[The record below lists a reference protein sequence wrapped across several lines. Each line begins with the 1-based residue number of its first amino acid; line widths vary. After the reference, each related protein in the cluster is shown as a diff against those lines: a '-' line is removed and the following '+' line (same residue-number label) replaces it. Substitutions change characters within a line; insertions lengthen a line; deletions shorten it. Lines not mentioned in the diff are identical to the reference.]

1 MLANFVSCLPFC
13 VLFLTRR
20 KKKISPRSW
29 FFIYFQDICSKIFT
43 SILKLT
49 FVLFLRIL
57 IYEVSQFSQIDHV
70 ASGVNSV
77 GPQADRMANRVNSVC
92 SILRNQRAD
101 SFKHRNK
108 KQPLRPEIKTWP
120 QKLQW
125 ELLIWKMD
133 WRREMGFLCSHPSS
147 WWSDSGASIL
157 LLQVKAVAWAEEL
170 WKMRQRR

>member
-1 MLANFVSCLPFC
+1 M
-13 VLFLTRR
+13 
-20 KKKISPRSW
+20 
-29 FFIYFQDICSKIFT
+29 
-43 SILKLT
+43 
-49 FVLFLRIL
+49 LFLRIL

-77 GPQADRMANRVNSVC
+77 GPPAVRMANTVNSMGPQADRMANRVNSVGPQADHMANRLNSVC

-133 WRREMGFLCSHPSS
+133 WRREMGCLCSHPSS

-170 WKMRQRR
+170 WNMRQRR